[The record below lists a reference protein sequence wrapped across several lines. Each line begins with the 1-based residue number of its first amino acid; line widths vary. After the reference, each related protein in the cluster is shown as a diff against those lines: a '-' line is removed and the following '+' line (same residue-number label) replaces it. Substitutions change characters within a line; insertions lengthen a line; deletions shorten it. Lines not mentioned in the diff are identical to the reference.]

1 MKNYYHF
8 VHTILSIPF
17 CPYHFV
23 PYHFVRT
30 PFCPY
35 HFVRAILSGTILSG
49 HPSNLSTLL
58 HSPTSHHPTT
68 RVYSLII
75 ISFLVSP
82 SSLILFEVMQPLL
95 CVYAASTLW
104 NGLPKDLRQ
113 FAHPSNPPLN
123 FTYPPLALSSPSFHS
138 RLKTELFKTCYP
150 GSTAAPSHGLQ
161 P

>member
-1 MKNYYHF
+1 MYTKYK
-8 VHTILSIPF
+8 IAPF

-23 PYHFVRT
+23 PYHSVRI

-49 HPSNLSTLL
+49 HPSNLSSLL

-75 ISFLVSP
+75 ISFLVSL

-95 CVYAASTLW
+95 CLRCINSLERT
-104 NGLPKDLRQ
+104 PKR
-113 FAHPSNPPLN
+113 HPSVCTSSYNPPLN
-123 FTYPPLALSSPSFHS
+123 FTYPPLAL
-138 RLKTELFKTCYP
+138 
-150 GSTAAPSHGLQ
+150 
-161 P
+161 